1 MLVLLIPVLI
11 GTGLFVLAMVSLRRA
26 KDSAFWRNTNGE
38 IISAKIEKSESQS
51 SGHGNEFRYT
61 PKISY
66 TYTLN
71 DQDFIS
77 GRIKIMND
85 YSSNSLEAVQKIILK
100 YRPGSEVIVYYDPA
114 NPKRAVLEKGV
125 STEIYILLAF
135 SILILLGSLFLA
147 NHLGYINI
155 VTK

>member
-11 GTGLFVLAMVSLRRA
+11 GIGLFGLAMVSLHRA
-26 KDSAFWRNTNGE
+26 KNSAFWRDTNGR
-38 IISAKIEKSESQS
+38 ILSATIEKSERQS

-66 TYTLN
+66 TYSVN
-71 DQDFIS
+71 DHEFIS

-125 STEIYILLAF
+125 STEIYILIAF
-135 SILILLGSLFLA
+135 SIIILLGSLFLA